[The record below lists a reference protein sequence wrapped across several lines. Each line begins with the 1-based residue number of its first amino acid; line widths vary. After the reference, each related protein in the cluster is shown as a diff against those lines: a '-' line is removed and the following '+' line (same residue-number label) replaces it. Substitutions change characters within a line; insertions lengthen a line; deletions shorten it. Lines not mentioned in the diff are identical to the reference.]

1 MVKAHYQQTSA
12 PRLGPQLLMTEQMF
26 VFNNSYQKKKNLINK
41 KGKIKST
48 YKALKL
54 AVEKY
59 NSGRSWAVNQVAL

>member
-1 MVKAHYQQTSA
+1 MVKAHCQQTSA
-12 PRLGPQLLMTEQMF
+12 PQLGPQLLMTEQMF

-59 NSGRSWAVNQVAL
+59 NSGRS